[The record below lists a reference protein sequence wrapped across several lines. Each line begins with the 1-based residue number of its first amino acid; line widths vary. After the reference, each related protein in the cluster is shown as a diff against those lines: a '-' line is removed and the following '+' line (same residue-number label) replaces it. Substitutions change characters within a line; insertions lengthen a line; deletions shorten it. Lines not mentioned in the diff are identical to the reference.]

1 MSPKPKRGRADYKK
15 RLKKEFPE
23 IHADL
28 RAGKYASVTEAA
40 IAAGIKERRDRLDD
54 LKAAWTKAS
63 RGEQDAFLAWLG
75 GTALPQPQSQ
85 VKAAVPSSPSFVGPR
100 ASTIAAG
107 RYLLPHAAARVE
119 NIMIRRKMKPAD
131 IMAEMGFDKR
141 DASLGRALING
152 SSLRL
157 AVIAALET
165 WIAEN
170 DKP

>member
-63 RGEQDAFLAWLG
+63 RSEQDDFLKWLG
-75 GTALPQPQSQ
+75 GSGQQNAQQPEQTAS
-85 VKAAVPSSPSFVGPR
+85 A
-100 ASTIAAG
+100 IAAG
-107 RYLLPHAAARVE
+107 RYLLPHAAARIE
-119 NIMIRRKMKPAD
+119 DIMIRSKMRPAD
-131 IMAEMGFDKR
+131 IMAEMGFERR
-141 DASLGRALING
+141 DTTLARALIHG

-170 DKP
+170 GDR

>member
-23 IHADL
+23 FHDDL
-28 RAGKYASVTEAA
+28 RAGKYASVADAA
-40 IAAGIKERRDRLDD
+40 IAAGIKKRRDRLDD

-63 RGEQDAFLAWLG
+63 RGEQDDFLTWLG
-75 GTALPQPQSQ
+75 GIAMPQPQSPG
-85 VKAAVPSSPSFVGPR
+85 KAAVPSSPSFVGPR
-100 ASTIAAG
+100 ASAIAAG

-131 IMAEMGFDKR
+131 IMAEMGFDRR
-141 DASLGRALING
+141 DTTLARALIHG

-165 WIAEN
+165 WLAEN

>member
-63 RGEQDAFLAWLG
+63 RGEQDDFLKWLG
-75 GTALPQPQSQ
+75 GSGQTQAQQPVKTA
-85 VKAAVPSSPSFVGPR
+85 APSSPSFVGPR
-100 ASTIAAG
+100 ASAIAAG
-107 RYLLPHAAARVE
+107 RYLLPHAAARIE
-119 NIMIRRKMKPAD
+119 DIMIRRKIRPTD
-131 IMAEMGFDKR
+131 IMAEMGFERR
-141 DASLGRALING
+141 DTTLARALIHG

-170 DKP
+170 GDR